1 MFRVKESIH
10 VHAPRDRVFLLST
23 SIALVQQILGMKP
36 VSGKTSGLVVES
48 DQLLWR
54 GWKFGL
60 PALHET
66 FITRYERPQFFQDTM
81 GRGYFKRF
89 QHDHSFE
96 EVDGHTLLVD
106 TVRFS
111 LPFGP
116 AGHMAGKLLVVPHV
130 AGLMKRR
137 FDLLKRTAEGSD
149 WERYVQD
156 APFIPAQSAESI
168 RGSPKTRREVMCG

>member
-10 VHAPRDRVFLLST
+10 VNAPRDRVFLLST

-36 VSGKTSGLVVES
+36 VSGKTSGLAVEG
-48 DQLLWR
+48 DRLLWR

-66 FITRYERPQFFQDTM
+66 LITRYERPSFFQDTM
-81 GRGYFKRF
+81 GRGYFKHF

-111 LPFGP
+111 LPVGP
-116 AGHMAGKLLVVPHV
+116 AGRLAGNLLVVPHV
-130 AGLMKRR
+130 AQLLKRR
-137 FDLLKRTAEGSD
+137 FALLKRTAEGPD
-149 WERYVQD
+149 WEHYLLGSQ
-156 APFIPAQSAESI
+156 APTAPSHTTATLSRIQGP
-168 RGSPKTRREVMCG
+168 

>member
-10 VHAPRDRVFLLST
+10 VNAPRDRVFLLST
-23 SIALVQQILGMKP
+23 SIALVQQILSMKP
-36 VSGKTSGLVVES
+36 VSGKTSGLVVDG

-66 FITRYERPQFFQDTM
+66 LITGYERPRFFQDTM
-81 GRGYFKRF
+81 GRGYFKHF
-89 QHDHSFE
+89 QHDHTFE

-111 LPFGP
+111 MPFGP
-116 AGHMAGKLLVVPHV
+116 AGRLVGKLLVGPYV

-137 FDLLKRTAEGSD
+137 FELLKRIAEGSG
-149 WERYVQD
+149 WERYVQGA
-156 APFIPAQSAESI
+156 APAIAPGPSAAVISSIQNAQ
-168 RGSPKTRREVMCG
+168 R

>member
-10 VHAPRDRVFLLST
+10 ILAPRDRVFLLST
-23 SIALVQQILGMKP
+23 SIPLVQQILGMKP
-36 VSGKTSGLVVES
+36 VSGKTSGLVVEG

-66 FITRYERPQFFQDTM
+66 FITRYERPHFFQDTM
-81 GRGYFKRF
+81 GRGYFKHF
-89 QHDHSFE
+89 QHDHLFE

-111 LPFGP
+111 LPFGL
-116 AGHMAGKLLVVPHV
+116 AGRLAGNLLVVPHV
-130 AGLMKRR
+130 VRLMKRR
-137 FDLLKRTAEGSD
+137 FALLKRTAEGPD
-149 WERYVQD
+149 WSRYLD
-156 APFIPAQSAESI
+156 GASSPGPAHPTTVASSSI
-168 RGSPKTRREVMCG
+168 QGA

>member
-1 MFRVKESIH
+1 MFRVKDSIH
-10 VHAPRDRVFLLST
+10 VNAPRDRVFLLST
-23 SIALVQQILGMKP
+23 SIPLVQQILGMKP
-36 VSGKTSGLVVES
+36 ISGKTSGLVTDG

-81 GRGYFKRF
+81 GRGMFKHF
-89 QHDHSFE
+89 QHDHTFE
-96 EVDGHTLLVD
+96 EVDGQTLLVD

-116 AGHMAGKLLVVPHV
+116 AGHLAGNLLVVPHV
-130 AGLMKRR
+130 VGLLKRR
-137 FDLLKRTAEGSD
+137 FALLKRTAEGPD
-149 WERYVQD
+149 WQHYL
-156 APFIPAQSAESI
+156 P
-168 RGSPKTRREVMCG
+168 

>member
-10 VHAPRDRVFLLST
+10 VNAPRDRVFLLST

-36 VSGKTSGLVVES
+36 VLGKTSGLVVDG

-66 FITRYERPQFFQDTM
+66 FITGYERPRFFQDTM
-81 GRGYFKRF
+81 GRGYFKHF
-89 QHDHSFE
+89 QHDHTFE

-111 LPFGP
+111 MPFGP
-116 AGHMAGKLLVVPHV
+116 AGRLVGKLLVGPYV
-130 AGLMKRR
+130 AELMKRR
-137 FDLLKRTAEGSD
+137 FELLKRTAEGSD
-149 WERYVQD
+149 WERYLEG
-156 APFIPAQSAESI
+156 APSLTHPVA
-168 RGSPKTRREVMCG
+168 P